1 MFENILVPYDGSE
14 SANKA
19 LSVAMQIGSE
29 SKPLNIT
36 VLQVIGMRELDQSTF
51 EVALRMAGLTSE
63 ENEGLDELRSSYE
76 SAYKDKMRESV
87 SDFFSKLPANVDLKI
102 VIKRGD
108 PRDVICNYAEENDMD
123 CIVMGRRGLSGIR
136 ATLGSVSTAVL
147 RGTELPVLVVK

>member
-1 MFENILVPYDGSE
+1 M
-14 SANKA
+14 
-19 LSVAMQIGSE
+19 
-29 SKPLNIT
+29 
-36 VLQVIGMRELDQSTF
+36 DQSTF